1 MIHPDED
8 TLLKLVLETLD
19 EPAAGQAAEHLAACE
34 PCRAIFDRFKA
45 EAALLGSFDPP
56 LEISAPPLP
65 RAKIVSLKS
74 FLRVA
79 AILIIGFSAGFLA
92 REWTRPQAVVVVEQ
106 SLVTHAPPD
115 SIAYAACDQTAVKAE
130 SY

>member
-19 EPAAGQAAEHLAACE
+19 EAAAGQAVEHLAACE
-34 PCRAIFDRFKA
+34 PCRAIFNRLKA
-45 EAALLGSFDPP
+45 DTVLLGSFDPP
-56 LEISAPPLP
+56 LAISVPPLP
-65 RAKIVSLKS
+65 KAKMVSLKP
-74 FLRVA
+74 FLRAA

-92 REWTRPQAVVVVEQ
+92 SEWSRPQAVVVVEQ

-115 SIAYAACDQTAVKAE
+115 SIAYAACDQTAVRAE